1 MKGTKKVLLTC
12 FLFCNVDAVAQN
24 SQDAY
29 EAANAALKRGH
40 YATAM
45 RGWQSL
51 AAENNAG
58 AKANLGYMYENG
70 LGVKIDSDA
79 AMQWYSAA
87 IEGGSAEAA
96 HNLAMMYRRNYS
108 PENASKIVELFQ
120 KAADDGLDEARY
132 MLAVLKYEGSGI
144 DTDKP
149 GAFSIFKNLAVNGH
163 AGAQYMAA
171 HMVFEGM
178 YAPRNDMA
186 GYVLAL
192 LSSAASMVEAAE
204 LVVLGRNRLGVREQE
219 TAENFFSECQER
231 KSARCSK
238 VLSDLLG

>member
-1 MKGTKKVLLTC
+1 MKGTKKALLTF
-12 FLFCNVDAVAQN
+12 FLFCNADALAQN
-24 SQDAY
+24 VQDAY

-51 AAENNAG
+51 AAQNNAG
-58 AKANLGYMYENG
+58 AKANLGYMYEYG

-79 AMQWYSAA
+79 AMQWYSEA

-96 HNLAMMYRRNYS
+96 HNLAMMYRRSYS
-108 PENASKIVELFQ
+108 PENASRIVELFQ

-132 MLAVLKYEGSGI
+132 MLAVLKYEGKGT

-149 GAFSIFKNLAVNGH
+149 GAFSILKNLAVNGH
-163 AGAQYMAA
+163 AGAQYMTA
-171 HMVFEGM
+171 HMVFEGT
-178 YAPRNDMA
+178 YTPKNDMA

-192 LSSAASMVEAAE
+192 LSSAASVVEAE
-204 LVVLGRNRLGVREQE
+204 DLVVLGRNRLGVREQE
-219 TAENFFSECQER
+219 RAESLFSECQER
-231 KSARCSK
+231 QSARCRE